1 MTEPDAVPKPKP
13 KASQPDVDRLRYAAG
28 FVNGVG
34 NCIQGFVNLIAAAE
48 WVARG
53 AIKSQIVPSTLL
65 TDRDFAN
72 ASALLGLEPGQSLTL
87 RQVVSEATA
96 PKIQLAQS
104 VDPYIAAT
112 SAGQRF
118 CALGVMPGVL
128 KALHGPNPP
137 PKTTPGGAT
146 PSTPPAPVPPESTPG
161 TLPRAPSGLPDE
173 TPGTLPGS
181 PNAPPASRPAP
192 PSISLGGSS
201 PSNPI
206 PGPTLVAAVSKTTT
220 AQGLVGTWV
229 KIPGGSVQLGTF
241 MGRGTFGG
249 VFELVK
255 NRGQVIKIPT
265 TTPGSG
271 QSLANQ
277 VTGSTRLKQIG
288 VDTPTITESIPGS
301 GNQPP
306 MLIMDNA
313 FDKPGAFQVTP
324 DGYMRTRASVE
335 AGATGGGA
343 NGALSKAPPDVL
355 RQTDAAFHK
364 LHTDIGNGG
373 YIAPDLSPG
382 NVIYYP
388 KPGGGYIASV
398 VDSDMIL
405 TKNEFVGTLGGR
417 TGRQLME
424 SSTRLSTPAVV
435 AISTLDSGAM
445 LDMLDDL
452 TFTPQSMMDA
462 LWSSRQAVI
471 DIARA
476 GAK

>member
-1 MTEPDAVPKPKP
+1 MTQPDNVPKPKP
-13 KASQPDVDRLRYAAG
+13 SQPDVDRLRYAAG

-34 NCIQGFVNLIAAAE
+34 NCVQGFVNLIAAAG

-53 AIKSQIVPSTLL
+53 AVKSQIVPSTLL

-87 RQVVSEATA
+87 RQIVSEATA
-96 PKIQLAQS
+96 PKVGLTQDT
-104 VDPYIAAT
+104 DPYVAAT

-118 CALGVMPGVL
+118 CAIGVMPGVI

-137 PKTTPGGAT
+137 PKSTPGGST
-146 PSTPPAPVPPESTPG
+146 PSTPTASLPPESTPG
-161 TLPRAPSGLPDE
+161 TLPRAPSGVPDE

-206 PGPTLVAAVSKTTT
+206 AGPTLVAAVSKTGS

-229 KIPGGSVQLGTF
+229 KTPGGSLQLGTF
-241 MGRGTFGG
+241 MGKGTFGG

-265 TTPGSG
+265 TAPGSG
-271 QSLANQ
+271 QSLASQ

-288 VDTPTITESIPGS
+288 VDTPTIAESIPGS

-324 DGYMRTRASVE
+324 DGYVRTRGTLETGVRVP
-335 AGATGGGA
+335 ATA
-343 NGALSKAPPDVL
+343 DVL

-405 TKNEFVGTLGGR
+405 TKNEFVNTLGGR
-417 TGRQLME
+417 TGHQLME
-424 SSTRLSTPAVV
+424 NATRLSTPAVV

-452 TFTPQSMMDA
+452 SFTPQSMMDA
-462 LWSSRQAVI
+462 LWTSRQHVI
-471 DIARA
+471 DAARA